1 MITITIMMVH
11 DDANSVHCDDGEN
24 DDDVAER
31 KYDDVDL
38 QDERNEKT
46 ENNYVDK
53 KHRSQDRR
61 PRFVRTCAIEMHA
74 EFSQEPF
81 FVGIYTKSASRQTSN
96 NPFVRAC
103 AVEMH
108 MGMSQEP
115 FCVII
120 YKVTWR
126 SRIENIVFR
135 TPTQSK
141 CTSVCHKNPFV

>member
-1 MITITIMMVH
+1 MMVH